1 MGRMT
6 LCHFEAAVPF
16 GTWSHARLTATL
28 YIDPRCLV
36 RDNQVGL
43 CPGLQKICCRH
54 LAARSGVGSVT
65 AEIRGNL
72 FPTGPQC
79 TVHLVEVGLLFVY
92 FTQCNQ
98 LL

>member
-16 GTWSHARLTATL
+16 GTWSHAHLTATL

-43 CPGLQKICCRH
+43 CPGLQKSVADTLQH
-54 LAARSGVGSVT
+54 AA
-65 AEIRGNL
+65 A
-72 FPTGPQC
+72 C
-79 TVHLVEVGLLFVY
+79 GL
-92 FTQCNQ
+92 
-98 LL
+98 